1 MGEIPASDWISFAAL
16 FITASMALTG
26 YLRKKPFVSLSAMDE
41 LRNRHRECEENVIR
55 LTSRIA
61 MLEARIVI
69 LEAQITMTM
78 QREQFWSEEYRKL
91 RGLNEKK

>member
-55 LTSRIA
+55 LTSRI
-61 MLEARIVI
+61 VI

-91 RGLNEKK
+91 RGLNERNKDKD

>member
-16 FITASMALTG
+16 FITASMALTA

-55 LTSRIA
+55 LTSRI
-61 MLEARIVI
+61 VI

-91 RGLNEKK
+91 RGLNERNKNKD